1 MNMDN
6 INEIVNKL
14 HTIIS
19 EAKVSNREFIEMKD
33 FLENGGILQNEAVP
47 YHVLIRK
54 DGQMVFMVGE
64 KYKFFKNKD
73 AFIRA
78 AVRLQKRGF

>member
-1 MNMDN
+1 MNPLK
-6 INEIVNKL
+6 EIVNKL
-14 HTIIS
+14 HTLIG
-19 EAKVSNREFIEMKD
+19 EAKVSSREFGEMKE
-33 FLENGGILQNEAVP
+33 FLEGGGILHNEAVP

-54 DGQMVFMVGE
+54 DGQLVFMVGE
-64 KYKFFKNKD
+64 KYKFFNNRD

>member
-1 MNMDN
+1 MNTV
-6 INEIVNKL
+6 NEIANKL
-14 HTIIS
+14 HALIS
-19 EAKVSNREFIEMKD
+19 ETTITKREFVEMRD
-33 FLENGGILQNEAVP
+33 FLENGGILQNEVVP

-64 KYKFFKNKD
+64 KYKFFKNKN